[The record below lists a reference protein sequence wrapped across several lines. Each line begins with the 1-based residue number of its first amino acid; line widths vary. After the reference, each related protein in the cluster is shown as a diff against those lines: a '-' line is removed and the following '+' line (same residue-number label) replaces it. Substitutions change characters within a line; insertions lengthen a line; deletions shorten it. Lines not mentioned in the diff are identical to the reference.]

1 MLRIATFLLLAS
13 SCALADEDRYRM
25 TFLPGL
31 ERAVVEACFSGSAP
45 RALYRHREAA
55 RYTLSL
61 RSVGG
66 DRLPVGDR
74 SRLRL
79 PDLPADSCLE
89 WEVDLAAAVARSD
102 YRLAMKVDSSLLTNA
117 NLLFWRDGE
126 RRPLR
131 IEVSLP
137 AGHSISAPWAEVDKG
152 NEAVVEA
159 PERRIF
165 RPASTPASWS
175 SRIAVGRFP
184 IQRLE
189 VPGSEI
195 RLAAIGDLSTR
206 QRAKFARWILQTGKS
221 VASVYGRFPQGN
233 PQVLIVPIGARNEP
247 APWARVVR
255 GGGVAAEFYVDE
267 TRPLREFLDD
277 WTASHEFSHFL
288 LPYVSYDHRWLS
300 EGLASYYQ
308 NVLRARDGRL
318 SEREAWQKIRS
329 GLQRGRDATGGGS
342 LASAVRSG
350 RAATMRVYWSGAAMM
365 LKADARLRAI
375 TGGRHSLDTALA
387 GLQECCLEP
396 AGRWE
401 ARELFSELDRITDTH
416 VFRELYDAHVHDEAF
431 PDLSETWRRLGL
443 ESSRDSLDPDA
454 PWGHIRRDIMRGAAA
469 GG

>member
-1 MLRIATFLLLAS
+1 MLRITTLLLLAT
-13 SCALADEDRYRM
+13 SCALADEDRYRI
-25 TFLPGL
+25 TFSPGL
-31 ERAVVEACFSGSAP
+31 ERAVVEVCFSGSTP
-45 RALYRHREAA
+45 RTLYRHRDAA
-55 RYTLSL
+55 RYTISL
-61 RSVGG
+61 RSGHG
-66 DRLPVGDR
+66 DRVPAGNG

-89 WEVDLAAAVARSD
+89 WQIDLAAAMAQSD
-102 YRLAMKVDSSLLTNA
+102 YRLAMGVGGSLVTSA
-117 NLLFWRDGE
+117 NLLFWRDNE

-137 AGHSISAPWAEVDKG
+137 AGHSISAPWAEAD
-152 NEAVVEA
+152 AISDADADA
-159 PERRIF
+159 PETPVF
-165 RPASTPASWS
+165 RPVATPASWS

-189 VPGSEI
+189 VPGSEL
-195 RLAAIGDLSTR
+195 RLAAIGDLSKR
-206 QRAKFARWILQTGKS
+206 QRAKLARWILQTGES
-221 VASVYGRFPQGN
+221 VASVYGHFPQGN
-233 PQVLIVPIGARNEP
+233 PQVLIVPIGRRNEP
-247 APWARVVR
+247 VPWARVVR

-308 NVLRARDGRL
+308 NILRARDGRL

-329 GLQRGRDATGGGS
+329 GLQRGQDATGPGS

-365 LKADARLRAI
+365 LKADARLRA
-375 TGGRHSLDTALA
+375 TTDGRHSLDTALA
-387 GLQECCLEP
+387 GLQACCLEP
-396 AGRWE
+396 ARSWE
-401 ARELFSELDRITDTH
+401 ALELFSELDRITDTR
-416 VFRELYDAHVHDEAF
+416 VFRDLYDAHVHDDEF

-443 ESSRDSLDPDA
+443 ETSSNRLDPDA
-454 PWGHIRRDIMRGAAA
+454 PWGHIRRHIMRGGAA